1 MLYGTNSFGLCEVL
15 HGKRVRWNE
24 NCGQPHC
31 MGNGHLVYCMLC
43 TPVDWCRSWLSGN
56 FGAGCLLRESCGW
69 SGRDRNC
76 ASCFQAR
83 LSSGRAFV

>member
-1 MLYGTNSFGLCEVL
+1 MLYGTNSFGLCEVLL

-56 FGAGCLLRESCGW
+56 FGAGCLLRESCG
-69 SGRDRNC
+69 C
-76 ASCFQAR
+76 